1 MAAVLFH
8 TAQFGF
14 FLIAV
19 LILAGALAGHRQA
32 RHCLLLVASCIFY
45 GAWNVRYL
53 GLILY
58 STVLD
63 YALGSAIHHAV
74 DPRRR
79 KILLGVSVV
88 GNLGL
93 LAVFKYYGFFA
104 ENLYALLQ
112 TIGLHPSLPA
122 LRLLLPVGISFYTFQ
137 SMSYTIDIYRRE
149 LEPCRTF
156 VEFALFVTFFPQ
168 LVAGPIVRARQ
179 FLPQLDGA
187 TRATAH
193 QAGTGIYLV
202 LKGLIKKVLI
212 ADILAVYLVDPVFA
226 EPARYGALAILA
238 AIYGFKFQIYNDFSA
253 YSDIAIGTGRLLGYE
268 FPINF
273 RSPYKAHSIAE
284 YWRRWHI
291 TMSTWFRDYLYFPL
305 GGSRHGLARTAVNI
319 LITFGLIGL
328 WHGAAWT
335 FVLWGLY
342 NGALLCLYLFMV
354 ALATRRG
361 RSLVPS
367 PTRHLLGVL
376 SIFHLTMLGGLVFRA
391 ADLETVRTMVSRGA
405 GLAQGAAI
413 DARLVLLIGV
423 ALLLHFAPETWKLG
437 AEERFAAMPPVLQ
450 GAAVALVLALLVLV
464 SGQAQPYYYFQF

>member
-1 MAAVLFH
+1 MSAVLFH

-19 LILAGALAGHRQA
+19 LLLAGALAGHRQA

-63 YALGSAIHHAV
+63 YALGSAIHHAA
-74 DPRRR
+74 DPKRR
-79 KILLGVSVV
+79 KLLLGVSVI
-88 GNLGL
+88 GNIGL
-93 LAVFKYYGFFA
+93 LAVFKYYGFFVD
-104 ENLYALLQ
+104 NVYALLQ
-112 TIGLHPSLPA
+112 TIGLHPSLPT

-179 FLPQLDGA
+179 FLPQLGGP
-187 TRATAH
+187 TRPTAH

-226 EPARYGALAILA
+226 APASYGAVAILA

-273 RSPYKAHSIAE
+273 RSPFKAPSIAD

-291 TMSTWFRDYLYFPL
+291 TMSTWFRDYVYFPL
-305 GGSRHGLARTAVNI
+305 GGSRAGLARTAVNI

-354 ALATRRG
+354 ALASRG
-361 RSLVPS
+361 GRIPGPS
-367 PTRHLLGVL
+367 PARHLLGVF
-376 SIFHLTMLGGLVFRA
+376 SIFHLTMLGGLLFRA
-391 ADLETVRTMVSRGA
+391 ADLEIVRIMVVRGV
-405 GLAQGAAI
+405 GLAEGATI
-413 DARLVLLIGV
+413 DGRLVLLIGV
-423 ALLLHFAPETWKLG
+423 ALLIHFAPETWKLG
-437 AEERFAAMPPVLQ
+437 AEERFAALPPVLQ
-450 GAAVALVLALLVLV
+450 GAAVALVLAGLVLV